1 MMSSKL
7 VYTFFS
13 LYLLSRERK
22 FEARL
27 DRLTAAGVFGQDR
40 QPW

>member
-13 LYLLSRERK
+13 YLLSRKERK
-22 FEARL
+22 YEARL
-27 DRLTAAGVFGQDR
+27 DRLMAAGVFGQDR